1 MKSDPTLKP
10 FFSPQGIAIIGASLD
25 PSKLGYGLVRN
36 LVQSGYKGAIYP
48 VNLKGQTLMGFPIYH
63 HVQDIPDPVDLGLL
77 LIPAQGVPEAI
88 EACARRGIKALII
101 GSGGFRETGA
111 EGAALEERC
120 LEIAKHNGIRILG
133 PNSIGLIDT
142 HAPIDTTFLSPPGP
156 TPGDIGFISH
166 SGAICSAVIDWARGQ
181 GFGLSRLVSLGNQ
194 SDVTESDML
203 TAVAEDPYT
212 RVITLYLEGVKNG
225 RHFLE
230 QALSVSQEKPIIA
243 LKVGRNKRSQ
253 AAVASHTGALAGL
266 ENAYNAAFRRAG
278 VIRADTTEQLFD
290 WARALAWCPLPKGPS
305 TAVLTNA
312 GGPGV
317 TAVDALESKGLRIAN
332 LGASTQ
338 ERLAGLLNPAASLKN
353 PVDMLAAA
361 TPQQYASC
369 LEILLADPAVDSV
382 MVILPPPPMHT
393 AGGIAKAI
401 IPVIYTA
408 DKPVVVALMGEM
420 LIQEAVEHFRA
431 ARVPEFRF
439 PERAA
444 EALAALNQR
453 SDYLAKLRQE
463 TDRAQP
469 ALSDIQPEKASL
481 ILNRYRS
488 AGFIKEEDG
497 FELLAAYGIPALP
510 PKPARTAEQA
520 AKIANQIGYPVVMKI
535 SSPQITHKSDIGG
548 VLLNLNSPEE
558 VIAGFNKLME
568 NSSAMRPDAEV
579 SGVTL
584 QAMQGAGQEV
594 ILGAIQDEQF
604 GTLVM
609 FGAGGIDVEMTK
621 DVSFGLAPISIGEA
635 DQMIS
640 TTWAGKKLVGFRG
653 NPPADK
659 AAVIDALLRL
669 AKLAADFP
677 RLVEIE
683 INPFSVR
690 EPTDGALALDVRVK
704 LGS

>member
-1 MKSDPTLKP
+1 
-10 FFSPQGIAIIGASLD
+10 
-25 PSKLGYGLVRN
+25 
-36 LVQSGYKGAIYP
+36 
-48 VNLKGQTLMGFPIYH
+48 
-63 HVQDIPDPVDLGLL
+63 
-77 LIPAQGVPEAI
+77 
-88 EACARRGIKALII
+88 
-101 GSGGFRETGA
+101 
-111 EGAALEERC
+111 
-120 LEIAKHNGIRILG
+120 
-133 PNSIGLIDT
+133 
-142 HAPIDTTFLSPPGP
+142 
-156 TPGDIGFISH
+156 
-166 SGAICSAVIDWARGQ
+166 
-181 GFGLSRLVSLGNQ
+181 
-194 SDVTESDML
+194 
-203 TAVAEDPYT
+203 
-212 RVITLYLEGVKNG
+212 
-225 RHFLE
+225 
-230 QALSVSQEKPIIA
+230 
-243 LKVGRNKRSQ
+243 
-253 AAVASHTGALAGL
+253 
-266 ENAYNAAFRRAG
+266 
-278 VIRADTTEQLFD
+278 
-290 WARALAWCPLPKGPS
+290 
-305 TAVLTNA
+305 
-312 GGPGV
+312 
-317 TAVDALESKGLRIAN
+317 
-332 LGASTQ
+332 
-338 ERLAGLLNPAASLKN
+338 
-353 PVDMLAAA
+353 
-361 TPQQYASC
+361 
-369 LEILLADPAVDSV
+369 
-382 MVILPPPPMHT
+382 
-393 AGGIAKAI
+393 
-401 IPVIYTA
+401 
-408 DKPVVVALMGEM
+408 

-640 TTWAGKKLVGFRG
+640 TTWAGKKLAGFRG